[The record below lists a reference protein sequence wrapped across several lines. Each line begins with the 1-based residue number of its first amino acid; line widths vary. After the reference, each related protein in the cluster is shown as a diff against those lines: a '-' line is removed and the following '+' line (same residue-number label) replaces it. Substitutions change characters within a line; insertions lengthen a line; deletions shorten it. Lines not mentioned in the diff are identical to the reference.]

1 MFMETADREQQAS
14 ELDGAVLVRLG
25 PFSIQDRGT
34 MEERF
39 RTSLRAAFARRD
51 VPIATETSRL
61 SDVVSQARK
70 ACVTHGFRHLV
81 VFVESLSPLVNA
93 RGTLDGED
101 SRLLRDLFLL
111 QQRGEVEMVLD
122 PEDRDVEV
130 FGPPVALGSLV
141 PRTSEYPPVSEV
153 VPVAVASEPATPE
166 AIRELVLTAP
176 EHTTSAVEA
185 APVLEAPRMLEP
197 PALPLVPESPET
209 SSDLASLA
217 ADDDA
222 LDMEESGYDQDLQ
235 DAAEEGIDD
244 DEHDEALDEEAL
256 SAASAPPRGK
266 EPRVM
271 LRDPLSEL
279 ELESH
284 VKPDM
289 SLYQAPQR
297 PTVPWRP
304 WAEQLEAAKGPQSL
318 LTLEKLF
325 VEAYMPLGEAIGD
338 GLRDTRALKAYER
351 FGANFSHV
359 YTEAFPAFAARGKR
373 PRMVMDMPEFAQTLA
388 RQHNVRHVSLMWC
401 DAMRYDIGVHVKKA
415 LLAGQNKLLA
425 ESVLWSALPTVTPR
439 QVETFVRGRD
449 ALAADY
455 EPVSEASIGRDRTVD
470 VVRRVRVGSRE
481 LYKFD
486 GIAARLLRG
495 ITHPEELAESL
506 VSALGTF
513 LAGQNRVQNAPSI
526 LCLFGD
532 HGYALRGT
540 AVVEGGALPEQVLV
554 PAQAWLLG
562 PVH

>member
-1 MFMETADREQQAS
+1 MTQALPMFMETADREQQAS

-61 SDVVSQARK
+61 AEVVGQARK

-141 PRTSEYPPVSEV
+141 PRPSEFPPASGVA
-153 VPVAVASEPATPE
+153 AVAAPSEPATPAE
-166 AIRELVLTAP
+166 IAKLELDAP
-176 EHTTSAVEA
+176 EHSAKVA
-185 APVLEAPRMLEP
+185 APATPVRTLEP
-197 PALPLVPESPET
+197 PVPPPPAVLLEPVIPESPET
-209 SSDLASLA
+209 SSDLQ
-217 ADDDA
+217 A
-222 LDMEESGYDQDLQ
+222 LCG
-235 DAAEEGIDD
+235 D
-244 DEHDEALDEEAL
+244 DEQEEEDESLSDGDEEEAAL
-256 SAASAPPRGK
+256 NALPEVRAK

-279 ELESH
+279 DLDEPA
-284 VKPDM
+284 KPDVAI
-289 SLYQAPQR
+289 YQAPQR
-297 PTVPWRP
+297 VTVQWRP

-318 LTLEKLF
+318 MTLEKLF

-338 GLRDTRALKAYER
+338 GLRDSRALKAYER
-351 FGANFSHV
+351 FGTNFSHV

-373 PRMVMDMPEFAQTLA
+373 PRMVMDMPEIATTLA
-388 RQHNVRHVSLMWC
+388 RQNNVRHVSLMWC
-401 DAMRYDIGVHVKKA
+401 DAMRYDVGVHVKKA
-415 LLAGQNKLLA
+415 LLAGQNKLLS
-425 ESVLWSALPTVTPR
+425 ETVLWSALPTVTPR

-506 VSALGTF
+506 VTALSTF

>member
-1 MFMETADREQQAS
+1 MTAMSATTQALPMFMETADREQQAS

-51 VPIATETSRL
+51 VPIATDSSRL
-61 SDVVSQARK
+61 ADVVMQARK
-70 ACVTHGFRHLV
+70 ACETHGFRHLV

-141 PRTSEYPPVSEV
+141 PRPSDFAPPASEV
-153 VPVAVASEPATPE
+153 VPVAVPSAPATPAE
-166 AIRELVLTAP
+166 IEKLELEAP
-176 EHTTSAVEA
+176 EHTAS
-185 APVLEAPRMLEP
+185 VLEAPVMALPEPVLESRPRTLEP

-209 SSDLASLA
+209 SSDLEALC
-217 ADDDA
+217 DDDS
-222 LDMEESGYDQDLQ
+222 E
-235 DAAEEGIDD
+235 
-244 DEHDEALDEEAL
+244 DEDSFEEEAPEL
-256 SAASAPPRGK
+256 PTPETRSK

-279 ELESH
+279 DLEEPMK
-284 VKPDM
+284 VET
-289 SLYQAPQR
+289 SLFQAPQKA
-297 PTVPWRP
+297 TVPWRP
-304 WAEQLEAAKGPQSL
+304 WAEQLEAARGPQSL
-318 LTLEKLF
+318 MTLEKLF

-351 FGANFSHV
+351 FGTTFSHV

-373 PRMVMDMPEFAQTLA
+373 PKMVMDMPEFATTLA
-388 RQHNVRHVSLMWC
+388 RQNNVRHVSLMWC
-401 DAMRYDIGVHVKKA
+401 DAMRYDVGVHVKKA
-415 LLAGQNKLLA
+415 LLAGPNKLLS

-449 ALAADY
+449 ALSAEY

-526 LCLFGD
+526 LCIFGD

-540 AVVEGGALPEQVLV
+540 TVVEGGALPEQVLV

>member
-1 MFMETADREQQAS
+1 MTQALPMFMETADREQQAS

-51 VPIATETSRL
+51 VPIATETTRL
-61 SDVVSQARK
+61 AEVVSQARK
-70 ACVTHGFRHLV
+70 ACITHGFRHLV

-141 PRTSEYPPVSEV
+141 PRPSDFPPASGVSEV
-153 VPVAVASEPATPE
+153 AAPSEPVTAEEVQKLELAAPAHMASAPVA
-166 AIRELVLTAP
+166 
-176 EHTTSAVEA
+176 
-185 APVLEAPRMLEP
+185 PVRTLEP
-197 PALPLVPESPET
+197 PLPPPPAPPLVIPESPET
-209 SSDLASLA
+209 SSDLKALCG
-217 ADDDA
+217 DDD
-222 LDMEESGYDQDLQ
+222 DKND
-235 DAAEEGIDD
+235 EGGLD
-244 DEHDEALDEEAL
+244 DEDSFDASPSPEARA
-256 SAASAPPRGK
+256 K

-279 ELESH
+279 DLDEPA
-284 VKPDM
+284 KPDVA
-289 SLYQAPQR
+289 LYQAPQK
-297 PTVPWRP
+297 TNVQWRP

-318 LTLEKLF
+318 MTLEKLF

-338 GLRDTRALKAYER
+338 GLRDSRALKAYER
-351 FGANFSHV
+351 FGTNFSHV

-373 PRMVMDMPEFAQTLA
+373 PRMVMDMPEIATTLA
-388 RQHNVRHVSLMWC
+388 RQNNVRHVSLMWC
-401 DAMRYDIGVHVKKA
+401 DAMRYDVGVHVKKA
-415 LLAGQNKLLA
+415 LLAGQNKLLS
-425 ESVLWSALPTVTPR
+425 ETVLWSALPTVTPR

-449 ALAADY
+449 ALSADY

-506 VSALGTF
+506 VTALSTF

-540 AVVEGGALPEQVLV
+540 SVVEGGALPEQVLV